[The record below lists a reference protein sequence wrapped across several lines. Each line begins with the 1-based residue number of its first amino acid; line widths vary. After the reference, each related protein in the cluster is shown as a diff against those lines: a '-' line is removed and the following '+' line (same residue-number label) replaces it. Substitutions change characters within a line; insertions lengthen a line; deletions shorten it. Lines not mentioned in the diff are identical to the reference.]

1 MSSARALAF
10 AALMTMTGQAKAQE
24 AAPPA
29 PEPESLPPPPTVSE
43 PVTPPPQ
50 QLVAAPQPR
59 PVVAPRRWETLPV
72 LRLAL
77 GEGGNVPSSGPDQT
91 NDVVLTLHGGVQLI
105 REAFGARG
113 LVLEPEAGYS
123 LRRTPLGDE
132 HMYNMGLGIGYSYRA
147 FFSILYIP
155 YFVAGTGAYLSP
167 AATIDRR
174 PEYGL
179 RHGVLI
185 GLIYSLL
192 TVEFSHQVLAPTAG
206 LPTLQDIRFLVGV
219 DLSRWILGAYALGS
233 ARKLY
238 RP

>member
-10 AALMTMTGQAKAQE
+10 AALLTAAMADRAQAQE
-24 AAPPA
+24 V
-29 PEPESLPPPPTVSE
+29 PESLPPPPTVSE

-50 QLVAAPQPR
+50 PQQLVAAPQVR
-59 PVVAPRRWETLPV
+59 PAVTPRRWETLPV

-77 GEGGNVPSSGPDQT
+77 GEGGNVPSAGPEQT

-132 HMYNMGLGIGYSYRA
+132 HLYNMGLGIGYSYRA

-167 AATIDRR
+167 SATIERR

-206 LPTLQDIRFLVGV
+206 LPTLQDIRFLVGI
-219 DLSRWILGAYALGS
+219 DLSRWILGAYALSS